1 VRDAQVELGFELDL
15 VNIDGDL
22 SAGIG
27 PPLAES

>member
-27 PPLAES
+27 APLAES